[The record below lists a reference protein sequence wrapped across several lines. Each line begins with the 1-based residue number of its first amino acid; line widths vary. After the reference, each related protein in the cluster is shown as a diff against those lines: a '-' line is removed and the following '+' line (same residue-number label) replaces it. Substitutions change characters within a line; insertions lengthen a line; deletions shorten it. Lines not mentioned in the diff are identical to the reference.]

1 MTVGGFAAFALGAAR
16 GVAGAARIGA
26 RGASLAARSGSRAA
40 PRTFSVAGKS
50 GPVSRVKGFKPMPK
64 PKPKPKPNPGEKGTI
79 DPKKNPQGQDGMSAA
94 DGVSTAAGA
103 VPPGGSSQSSGY
115 GSAALEGLSSVGM
128 AAAPSLAGAAGA
140 FATSAATSAAEGTSP
155 EALERAMEKGNQ
167 KGKNAAYA
175 VTNGL
180 KGIAASG
187 SQTGT
192 FTGKTG
198 GIERMRNKL
207 CLCPDDARKY
217 MRAQRGLPEGLKEL
231 YGSYYRL
238 ESKCKCTEDNEK
250 LEKYVLDQ
258 IVNSKNILMSNGR
271 EVGRTGLYKDT
282 VEKVKPTQTRGR
294 RGLPQ
299 GTAKKVKSTQPQGP
313 RGLPVIGRGLPQGGY
328 MRLAGTRKKSGH
340 AMNKKSS
347 TRKQQKTQFRRR
359 TRKI

>member
-1 MTVGGFAAFALGAAR
+1 M
-16 GVAGAARIGA
+16 
-26 RGASLAARSGSRAA
+26 
-40 PRTFSVAGKS
+40 
-50 GPVSRVKGFKPMPK
+50 K
-64 PKPKPKPNPGEKGTI
+64 PKPSAGLKPKPTPPLKPQMTRQQRINKAGEEAGKKRPGNKRTNAQRQ
-79 DPKKNPQGQDGMSAA
+79 KNAQTARNKAASRANKNSPGQSGVSAA

-103 VPPGGSSQSSGY
+103 IPPGGTGQSSGY
-115 GSAALEGLSSVGM
+115 GNMASSMAMSAGPGLLSTGLSAGM
-128 AAAPSLAGAAGA
+128 GAAGA
-140 FATSAATSAAEGTSP
+140 FATSAAEGTSP
-155 EALERAMEKGNQ
+155 SALENAMAKGTR
-167 KGKNAAYA
+167 KGQNAADA

-192 FTGKTG
+192 VAGKTG
-198 GIERMRNKL
+198 GVEGVRKKL
-207 CLCPDDARKY
+207 CLCPDDATKY

-250 LEKYVLDQ
+250 LKNYVFRE

-271 EVGRTGLYKDT
+271 QVGRTGLYKDT
-282 VEKVKPTQTRGR
+282 AEKVKSKQTRG
-294 RGLPQ
+294 PI
-299 GTAKKVKSTQPQGP
+299 GP
-313 RGLPVIGRGLPQGGY
+313 TGLPVIARGGY

-340 AMNKKSS
+340 AINKKSR